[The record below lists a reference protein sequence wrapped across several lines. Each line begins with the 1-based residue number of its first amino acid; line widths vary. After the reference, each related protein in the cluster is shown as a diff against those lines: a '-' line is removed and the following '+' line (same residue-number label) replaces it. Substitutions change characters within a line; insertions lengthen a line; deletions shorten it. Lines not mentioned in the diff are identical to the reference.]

1 MLNIAKKLPSI
12 GIKTGNFYKSNILKS
27 SKLMYSSSSKHFAES
42 VKLTFIE
49 GEDGDPIEIDAEIGK
64 KMLDVCVDHDID
76 IEGACGGELACST
89 CHVIFEKNLYDTLSE
104 KTEEEEDMLD
114 LAWGLTDT
122 SRLCCQ
128 IEITKDM
135 EGAKIVVPLMDL

>member
-1 MLNIAKKLPSI
+1 MLLFKKVWLL
-12 GIKTGNFYKSNILKS
+12 GLKTRTNFNGSILKA
-27 SKLMYSSSSKHFAES
+27 SKFLYSSSPKHFAES

-64 KMLDVCVDHDID
+64 KMLDICVDHDID

-89 CHVIFEKNLYDTLSE
+89 CHVIFEKDLYDTLSR